1 MEQTIDLLR
10 FNIDVKTYTKSGD
23 ILLAAPVN
31 GWTAT
36 NLGDTI
42 AEINGIQLLP
52 GVPGTSRGD
61 SVTIG
66 GNYGEKYIGPIRLAF
81 ASPGGAVP
89 LVEIIQKFYV

>member
-1 MEQTIDLLR
+1 MEQNLKTLQY
-10 FNIDVKTYTKSGD
+10 NIDIKTYSKSGD
-23 ILLAAPVN
+23 IILARPVN
-31 GWTAT
+31 GFTVT

-52 GVPGTSRGD
+52 GVPGVQRGD

-66 GNYGEKYIGPIRLAF
+66 GNIGEEYIGPIRLAF
-81 ASPGGAVP
+81 ANPGGATP

>member
-1 MEQTIDLLR
+1 MEQNLKTT
-10 FNIDVKTYTKSGD
+10 FYNIDVKTYNRSGD
-23 ILLAAPVN
+23 IILARPVN

-61 SVTIG
+61 SITIG
-66 GNYGEKYIGPIRLAF
+66 GNYGEEYIGPIRLAF
-81 ASPGGAVP
+81 ANPAGAAP